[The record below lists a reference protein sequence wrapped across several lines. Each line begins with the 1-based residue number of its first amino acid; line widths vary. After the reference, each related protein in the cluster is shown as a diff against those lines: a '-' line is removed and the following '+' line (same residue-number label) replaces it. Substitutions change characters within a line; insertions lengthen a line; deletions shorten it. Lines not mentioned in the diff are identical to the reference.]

1 MVEEVSKVEKEERR
15 KRRNTRLLWLIIAL
29 DIILFG
35 YVAYE
40 IISLVIKLF
49 VK

>member
-1 MVEEVSKVEKEERR
+1 MVEEVSKAEKIERK
-15 KRRNTRLLWLIIAL
+15 KRRNTRLLWVIIAL

-40 IISLVIKLF
+40 IIALIIKL
-49 VK
+49 VTK